1 MNTDTNNIIRLET
14 KSGRVLPLTYITGYD
29 MT

>member
-14 KSGRVLPLTYITGYD
+14 KSGRVLQLTYITGYD

>member
-14 KSGRVLPLTYITGYD
+14 KSGRVSPLTYIAKYD